1 MVTDGQVRKL
11 FGDLESEQWLAVA
24 ARRAGMDEKT
34 ARKYRQ
40 LGALPS
46 PQKRPRTYRTRQ
58 DPLADLWQ
66 QVQERLEAEPRLQAK
81 TLFDWLQKEHPG
93 RLTQSQRRTFERR
106 VQRWRATAGKART
119 VMFSQ
124 VHHAGDLAASDFT
137 SMNALAVTILGK
149 RFEHLLYHFVLTY
162 SNWEAVSVCASESFE
177 ALSDGLQNA
186 LWELGGVP
194 RRHRSDSLSA
204 AVNNL
209 SAKREFQARYRG
221 LLDHYGLTGQRINV
235 RQPHENGDSESS
247 HGHLKT
253 AVDQALRL
261 RGSRDFGS
269 RDDYVRFLQ
278 EVVAVRNADRRERH
292 AAELAALRPLPA
304 QRQDSCLR
312 LPVRVDPGSLIHIHR
327 NTYSVHS
334 RLIGQKVE
342 AWLYAERVE
351 IWYAGTQV
359 DTLPRL
365 VGRDKHAI
373 NYRHIIDQLVRKP
386 GAFENYRYRED
397 LFPNSRFRMAYDRLQ
412 DEHAPEVARRAYLRI
427 LQHAAHDSESAVDDA
442 LRCLL
447 VQDQPLSAEAVIA
460 LARTRTQLPAP
471 TDVTVEAP
479 DLCSF
484 DDLLEHKEVY
494 HVEEA
499 CAPASALGNGH
510 GEPVACNG
518 DATSSTPAAPPDGRH
533 EPEPVACNGDATT
546 HTRAA
551 NPDGRHDGSAEANAQ
566 GVAAADVP
574 RAIPSVGGAGDAGRT
589 ELPPIPGGIG
599 ESRMPDAQPQP
610 HPTTAAQL
618 TLVGGEDLGPIP
630 LVPCAVARSAATAK
644 PARGDLPGSA
654 RESAGVR
661 QTRFGKNAPAGGV
674 RRAIGPTRSLGAVCH
689 LQLIGSGAAGGQTR
703 LETGA
708 VHQTAGE
715 RGGSDYRRFGLCATE
730 SRGDGGAV
738 HAAGGAL
745 RTRQRSLDQQPT
757 VLAMGADLQGPDD
770 HCCGHR
776 PPGASQRHR
785 RVEHS
790 QLPFGDRQEHAQNLH
805 RGPAFANWALT
816 PGQPP
821 KSTGKSNCR

>member
-11 FGDLESEQWLAVA
+11 FRDLESEKWLAVA
-24 ARRAGMDEKT
+24 GRRAGMDEKT
-34 ARKYRQ
+34 ARKYRK

-46 PQKRPRTYRTRQ
+46 TQKRPRTYRTRK
-58 DPLADLWQ
+58 DPLVDLWQ
-66 QVQERLEAEPRLQAK
+66 KVQERLEAEPRLQAK

-106 VQRWRATAGKART
+106 VLHWRATAGAART

-124 VHHAGDLAASDFT
+124 VHSAGDLAASDFT
-137 SMNALAVTILGK
+137 SMNALGVTILGK
-149 RFEHLLYHFVLTY
+149 RFEHLVYHFVLTY
-162 SNWEAVSVCASESFE
+162 SNWEAVTICASESFE

-209 SAKREFQARYRG
+209 SAQREFQARYRG

-247 HGHLKT
+247 HRHFKT
-253 AVDQALRL
+253 AVDQALHL

-269 RDDYVRFLQ
+269 RGEYMLFLQ
-278 EVVAVRNADRRERH
+278 EVVAVRNADRGDRRV
-292 AAELAALRPLPA
+292 ADLAALRPLPA

-334 RLIGQKVE
+334 RLIGQQVE
-342 AWLYAERVE
+342 AWLFAERVE
-351 IWYAGTQV
+351 VWYAGIQV

-412 DEHAPEVARRAYLRI
+412 NEHAPEVARRAYLRI
-427 LQHAAHDSESAVDDA
+427 LQHAAHASESAVDDA

-447 VQDQPLSAEAVIA
+447 AHAQPLSAEAVIA
-460 LARTRTQLPAP
+460 LARTSIQLPAP

-479 DLCSF
+479 DLRSF
-484 DDLLEHKEVY
+484 DCLLEHKEVY

-499 CAPASALGNGH
+499 CAPADAVGDGH
-510 GEPVACNG
+510 
-518 DATSSTPAAPPDGRH
+518 
-533 EPEPVACNGDATT
+533 PEPVTCGDNATT
-546 HTRAA
+546 STHAA
-551 NPDGRHDGSAEANAQ
+551 NPDRRHDGGAEPNAQ
-566 GVAAADVP
+566 GAAAADVP
-574 RAIPSVGGAGDAGRT
+574 RAVPDAGGAGGAGRI
-589 ELPPIPGGIG
+589 ELPPIPGGIS
-599 ESRMPDAQPQP
+599 ESRMPDAEPQP
-610 HPTTAAQL
+610 DPTTAAQL
-618 TLVGGEDLGPIP
+618 PLAAGQDLGPIP
-630 LVPCAVARSAATAK
+630 VVSCAVASDATTAK
-644 PARGDLPGSA
+644 SAGWDLPGSA

-661 QTRFGKNAPAGGV
+661 QAGFWKDASSGGIGG
-674 RRAIGPTRSLGAVCH
+674 ATGPTGPLGALHH
-689 LQLIGSGAAGGQTR
+689 LQLVGSGTAGGQTR
-703 LETGA
+703 IETGTL
-708 VHQTAGE
+708 HQTTGGL
-715 RGGSDYRRFGLCATE
+715 RGPDHRRLGLCATE
-730 SRGDGGAV
+730 PRGDGGPV
-738 HAAGGAL
+738 HLIGRTL
-745 RTRQRSLDQQPT
+745 RARQRSLDQQLA

-770 HCCGHR
+770 NGRGHR
-776 PPGASQRHR
+776 SLGASQRHH
-785 RVEHS
+785 RVKHS
-790 QLPFGDRQEHAQNLH
+790 QLPLGDRQEHPQSIGRGNPRAYYSLIPGKCHIPPGNLNAAK
-805 RGPAFANWALT
+805 GEI
-816 PGQPP
+816 
-821 KSTGKSNCR
+821 

>member
-11 FGDLESEQWLAVA
+11 FRDLVSEKWLAVA
-24 ARRAGMDEKT
+24 GRRAGMDEKT
-34 ARKYRQ
+34 ARKYRK

-46 PQKRPRTYRTRQ
+46 TQKRPRTYRTRK

-66 QVQERLEAEPRLQAK
+66 KVQERLEAEPRLQAK

-137 SMNALAVTILGK
+137 SMNALGVTILGK
-149 RFEHLLYHFVLTY
+149 RFEHLVYHFVLTY
-162 SNWEAVSVCASESFE
+162 SNWEAVTICASESFE

-221 LLDHYGLTGQRINV
+221 LLDHYGLSGQRINV

-247 HGHLKT
+247 HGHFKT
-253 AVDQALRL
+253 AVDQALHL

-269 RDDYVRFLQ
+269 RDDYMLFLQ
-278 EVVAVRNADRRERH
+278 EVVAVRNADRGERC

-351 IWYAGTQV
+351 VWYAGIHV

-397 LFPNSRFRMAYDRLQ
+397 LFPNSRFRIAYDRLQ
-412 DEHAPEVARRAYLRI
+412 NEHAPEVARRAYLRI

-447 VQDQPLSAEAVIA
+447 AHEEPLSAEAVIA
-460 LARTRTQLPAP
+460 LARTSTQLPAP
-471 TDVTVEAP
+471 TDVIVEAP
-479 DLCSF
+479 DLRSF
-484 DDLLEHKEVY
+484 DCLLEHKEVY

-499 CAPASALGNGH
+499 CAPAGAVGDGHPESPALGADTSERPT
-510 GEPVACNG
+510 GERPD
-518 DATSSTPAAPPDGRH
+518 DAA
-533 EPEPVACNGDATT
+533 E
-546 HTRAA
+546 RAA
-551 NPDGRHDGSAEANAQ
+551 Q
-566 GVAAADVP
+566 GFAAADVS
-574 RAIPSVGGAGDAGRT
+574 RAVPDAGGASDAGRT
-589 ELPPIPGGIG
+589 ELPPVPGGIG
-599 ESRMPDAQPQP
+599 ESRMPDAEPQP
-610 HPTTAAQL
+610 DPTTAAQL
-618 TLVGGEDLGPIP
+618 ALVAGQDLGSIP
-630 LVPCAVARSAATAK
+630 MVTCAVASDATTAK
-644 PARGDLPGSA
+644 SAGRDLPGPA
-654 RESAGVR
+654 REPAGVR
-661 QTRFGKNAPAGGV
+661 QAGFWKDASSCGIGG
-674 RRAIGPTRSLGAVCH
+674 ATGPTRSLGAIH
-689 LQLIGSGAAGGQTR
+689 HMQHGGSGIAGGQTR
-703 LETGA
+703 IETGTL
-708 VHQTAGE
+708 HQTIGGL
-715 RGGSDYRRFGLCATE
+715 RGPDHRRLGLCATE
-730 SRGDGGAV
+730 PRGDGGPV
-738 HAAGGAL
+738 HFVGGTL
-745 RTRQRSLDQQPT
+745 RARQRSLDQQPAI
-757 VLAMGADLQGPDD
+757 LAMGKDLQRPDD
-770 HCCGHR
+770 HCRGHR
-776 PPGASQRHR
+776 SLSASQRHH
-785 RVEHS
+785 RVKHS
-790 QLPFGDRQEHAQNLH
+790 ELSLGDRQEHAEKIR
-805 RGPAFANWALT
+805 RGELLAYCSMT
-816 PGQPP
+816 PGKCHIPP
-821 KSTGKSNCR
+821 GNLIVAKGEI